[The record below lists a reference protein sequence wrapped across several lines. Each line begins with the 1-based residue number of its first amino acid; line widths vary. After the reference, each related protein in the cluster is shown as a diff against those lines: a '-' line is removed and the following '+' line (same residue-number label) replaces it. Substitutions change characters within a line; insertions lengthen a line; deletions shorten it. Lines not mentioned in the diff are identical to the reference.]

1 MKVAKTH
8 GHDVDASSNCVW
20 EFRLLIAITTLWFL
34 PIAAFSRLLP
44 EAWRPLASCSHER
57 ESIYAEAR
65 HAAGRV
71 IPCVFMG

>member
-1 MKVAKTH
+1 MKTAKSQSYAIETSA
-8 GHDVDASSNCVW
+8 HDVW
-20 EFRLLIAITTLWFL
+20 EFRLLMALTTLSLL

-44 EAWRPLASCSHER
+44 RAWRPLASCSQQS

>member
-1 MKVAKTH
+1 MKVAKAH
-8 GHDVDASSNCVW
+8 SYDMDSAAHDVW
-20 EFRLLIAITTLWFL
+20 EFRLLIAVTTLSFL
-34 PIAAFSRLLP
+34 PIAAISRLLP
-44 EAWRPLASCSHER
+44 RAWRPLASCSMQH

>member
-1 MKVAKTH
+1 MKLAKSD
-8 GHDVDASSNCVW
+8 GHDPDFAANGVW
-20 EFRLLIAITTLWFL
+20 EFRLLIAVTTLWFL

-44 EAWRPLASCSHER
+44 KAWRPLASCSHNP

-71 IPCVFMG
+71 VPCVFMG